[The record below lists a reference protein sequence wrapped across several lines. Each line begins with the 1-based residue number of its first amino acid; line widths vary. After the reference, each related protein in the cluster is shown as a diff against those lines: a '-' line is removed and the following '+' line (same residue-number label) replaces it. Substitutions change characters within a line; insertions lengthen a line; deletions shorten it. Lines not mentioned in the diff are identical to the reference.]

1 MCISREQSASNVKL
15 LKSTGGQN
23 AGIPKVII
31 QAEPTLAGILKTLNT
46 DKIQVSTTSLLSK
59 TVIILMY
66 LQEPL
71 LRMMY
76 QVLTGKS
83 FELILSVASV
93 EGKLK
98 TFVMRLIKFN
108 ECSKQ
113 ATGEL
118 GKTGA
123 MLFDAS
129 FLMLCSIVQT
139 YGSEACEI

>member
-1 MCISREQSASNVKL
+1 
-15 LKSTGGQN
+15 
-23 AGIPKVII
+23 
-31 QAEPTLAGILKTLNT
+31 
-46 DKIQVSTTSLLSK
+46 
-59 TVIILMY
+59 
-66 LQEPL
+66 
-71 LRMMY
+71 MY

-98 TFVMRLIKFN
+98 TFVARLIKFN

-113 ATGEL
+113 AAGEL

-139 YGSEACEI
+139 YGSEVFTAVYISMAIICIWISIKNS